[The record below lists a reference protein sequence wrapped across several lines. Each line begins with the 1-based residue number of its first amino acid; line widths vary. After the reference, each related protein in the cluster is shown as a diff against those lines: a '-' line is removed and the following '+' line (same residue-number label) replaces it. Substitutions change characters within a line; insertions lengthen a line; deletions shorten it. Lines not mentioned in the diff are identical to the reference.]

1 MQVLLG
7 KQEVIFRNTLRVEAV
22 DENGTVISA
31 QDFTVNQSESSA
43 HTISFTATT
52 PNTTLRIT
60 NPSSTTS
67 NSTDLR
73 IDSASIAV
81 SDSNNVNG
89 NDTINAGAGDDS
101 VDAGSGDDS
110 IAGGAGADTLNAGAG
125 NDTISVGTGDNASGG
140 AGSDRF
146 VIDTGNLNG
155 GVITLN
161 GGGDADTLDLSG
173 LTYRFE
179 SLSETDGSQSG
190 TLVITGQEGGDV
202 TVNFS
207 DIESITN
214 GTLEG
219 TVVTGTPND
228 DTLSGFGANDT
239 ISGLGS
245 NDVISANGGDDSVD
259 AGAGDDSV
267 NAGAGN
273 DSVSGRSWQ

>member
-1 MQVLLG
+1 MQVRVMIAYRGGLGNDTISAGDGDDSVSGGAGSDSLLG
-7 KQEVIFRNTLRVEAV
+7 GAGNDTLIGDGQAIPTPTLTNADFSNGSTGWTVLNPSGGAAPVFNGNAALNNSQEAAGGDGVSQSVATIEGATYDLTVNAGVIGQTGSNISHTLRVEAV

-110 IAGGAGADTLNAGAG
+110 IAGGAGADTLNAGC
-125 NDTISVGTGDNASGG
+125 
-140 AGSDRF
+140 
-146 VIDTGNLNG
+146 
-155 GVITLN
+155 
-161 GGGDADTLDLSG
+161 
-173 LTYRFE
+173 
-179 SLSETDGSQSG
+179 
-190 TLVITGQEGGDV
+190 
-202 TVNFS
+202 
-207 DIESITN
+207 
-214 GTLEG
+214 
-219 TVVTGTPND
+219 
-228 DTLSGFGANDT
+228 
-239 ISGLGS
+239 
-245 NDVISANGGDDSVD
+245 
-259 AGAGDDSV
+259 
-267 NAGAGN
+267 
-273 DSVSGRSWQ
+273 WQ